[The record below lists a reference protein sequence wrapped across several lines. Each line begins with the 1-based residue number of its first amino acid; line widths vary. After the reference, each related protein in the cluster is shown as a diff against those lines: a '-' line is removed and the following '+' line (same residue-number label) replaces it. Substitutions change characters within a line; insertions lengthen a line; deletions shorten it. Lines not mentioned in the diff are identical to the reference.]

1 MGRQNLG
8 RDIKIAVP
16 GKARHILRTLQAA
29 GFEAYV
35 VGGCVR
41 DSLMGREPEDWD
53 VTTSARPEQVKALF
67 PYTVDTGIKHG
78 TVTVML
84 GKDGFEVTT
93 YRIDGKY
100 EDNRHPKEVIYT
112 PSLREDLRRRDFT
125 VNAMAYNDE
134 RGLVDY
140 YRGMEDMEIGVV
152 RCVGVPEER
161 FEEDALRIMRA
172 VRFSAQLGFHI
183 DSFTMKAIQKLSSS
197 LLTISAERIQ
207 SELTKIL
214 TSPHPDYLR
223 GAYKLGVT
231 KIILP
236 ELDRAMETEQYHLHH
251 IYTVGEHIL
260 HSLKWVDA
268 DKVLRLTMLFH
279 DIGMPETL
287 SKDEDGITHF
297 HGHAKVSAEIAD
309 QIMHRL
315 KYDNDTIGKVCR
327 LVEYHDYGNNLEPD
341 AAAVRRAINK
351 IGEDAFPLLF
361 QVKRADIYAQSDY
374 LREQKR
380 ERLEKWNQLYNEIK
394 QKQQCVTLKDLA
406 VSGADLIA
414 AGMKPGKAL
423 GDMLQRLLMLVLE
436 DPSLNTKEKLLAEA
450 EKLMN

>member
-279 DIGMPETL
+279 DIGKPETL

>member
-8 RDIKIAVP
+8 RNIKIAVP
-16 GKARHILRTLQAA
+16 GKARHIVRTLQAA
-29 GFEAYV
+29 GYEAYV

-125 VNAMAYNDE
+125 VNAMAYNDDK
-134 RGLVDY
+134 GLVDY
-140 YRGMEDMEIGVV
+140 YRGMEDMEIGVI

-183 DSFTMKAIQKLSSS
+183 DSFTMRAIQKLAPS
-197 LLTISAERIQ
+197 LVNISAERIQ
-207 SELTKIL
+207 AELVKIL

-231 KIILP
+231 KIVLP
-236 ELDRAMETEQYHLHH
+236 ELDHAMETEQNHPHH

-260 HSLKWVDA
+260 HSLKWVDS

-279 DIGMPETL
+279 DIGKPDTL
-287 SKDEDGITHF
+287 TVGEDGITHF
-297 HGHAKVSAEIAD
+297 HGHARVSAEMASR
-309 QIMHRL
+309 IMHRL
-315 KYDNDTIGKVCR
+315 KFDNDTIGKVCR
-327 LVEYHDYGNNLEPD
+327 LVKYHDYGNDCDPD
-341 AAAVRRAINK
+341 PATVRRAINK
-351 IGEDAFPLLF
+351 IGEDVFPLLF
-361 QVKRADIYAQSDY
+361 QIKRADIYAQSDY

-380 ERLEKWNQLYNEIK
+380 ERLEKWQQLYMEVK
-394 QKQQCVTLKDLA
+394 EKQQCVTLKDLA
-406 VSGADLIA
+406 VSGTDLIA

-423 GDMLQRLLMLVLE
+423 GDMLQKLLVLVLE
-436 DPSLNTKEKLLAEA
+436 NPFLNTKEKLLSEA

>member
-251 IYTVGEHIL
+251 LYTVGEHIL

-279 DIGMPETL
+279 DIGKPETL

>member
-1 MGRQNLG
+1 M
-8 RDIKIAVP
+8 
-16 GKARHILRTLQAA
+16 
-29 GFEAYV
+29 
-35 VGGCVR
+35 
-41 DSLMGREPEDWD
+41 
-53 VTTSARPEQVKALF
+53 
-67 PYTVDTGIKHG
+67 
-78 TVTVML
+78 
-84 GKDGFEVTT
+84 
-93 YRIDGKY
+93 
-100 EDNRHPKEVIYT
+100 
-112 PSLREDLRRRDFT
+112 
-125 VNAMAYNDE
+125 
-134 RGLVDY
+134 
-140 YRGMEDMEIGVV
+140 
-152 RCVGVPEER
+152 
-161 FEEDALRIMRA
+161 
-172 VRFSAQLGFHI
+172 
-183 DSFTMKAIQKLSSS
+183 
-197 LLTISAERIQ
+197 
-207 SELTKIL
+207 

-279 DIGMPETL
+279 DIGKPETL

>member
-279 DIGMPETL
+279 DIGKPETL

-374 LREQKR
+374 LRERQ
-380 ERLEKWNQLYNEIK
+380 
-394 QKQQCVTLKDLA
+394 
-406 VSGADLIA
+406 
-414 AGMKPGKAL
+414 
-423 GDMLQRLLMLVLE
+423 
-436 DPSLNTKEKLLAEA
+436 
-450 EKLMN
+450 

>member
-279 DIGMPETL
+279 DIGKPETL

-436 DPSLNTKEKLLAEA
+436 APSLNTKEKLLAEA

>member
-93 YRIDGKY
+93 YRIDGTY

-279 DIGMPETL
+279 DIGKPETL

>member
-41 DSLMGREPEDWD
+41 DSLMGREPGDWD

-134 RGLVDY
+134 KGLVDY

-161 FEEDALRIMRA
+161 FEEDALRILRA

-183 DSFTMKAIQKLSSS
+183 DSFTMKAIQKLSPS
-197 LLTISAERIQ
+197 LQNISAERIQ
-207 SELTKIL
+207 AELTKIL

-231 KIILP
+231 RIILP
-236 ELDRAMETEQYHLHH
+236 ELDRAMETPQYHPHH

-279 DIGMPETL
+279 DIGKPDTL
-287 SKDEDGITHF
+287 FKDEEGITHF
-297 HGHAKVSAEIAD
+297 HGHAKVSAQIANR
-309 QIMHRL
+309 IMHRL

-327 LVEYHDYGNNLEPD
+327 LVEYHDYGNDLDPD
-341 AAAVRRAINK
+341 AAAVRRAVNK

-380 ERLEKWNQLYNEIK
+380 ERLEKWQQLYADIK
-394 QKQQCVTLKDLA
+394 EKQQCVTLRDLA